1 MRSRTLAPLL
11 VIAGFMS
18 GCQMF
23 EPIEQ
28 PTDAGVL
35 NHDLETPQTSI
46 TAKSAQENPPGQKLA
61 SIQTIDQLASGTL
74 ISPPDR
80 ATPPVDAVYHPPES
94 DNLWDITRSHLVLHN
109 EAQHDAV
116 QIQIDWYR
124 KYPGHM
130 RRITENASRYY
141 YYILNEVLERGMPAE
156 IALLPAVESHFDAD
170 AYSKGHA
177 AGIWQFIPSTAK
189 YFGIKRTRW
198 YDGRRDLID
207 STRVALN
214 YLEKLNKRFD
224 GDWLLTMAA
233 YNAGGGTVSKAI
245 RKNKNQ
251 GKPTDYWSLPLPKET
266 RLYVPRILAIASF
279 VSDPDEHNMELPA
292 IQNEPYFD
300 IVKTKGAVNLKQ
312 AAKLSGTRLAE
323 LQLLNPGFSELN
335 TDPAGPHR
343 LLVPVNKANQMI
355 AALNGTSTGQITE
368 WASYT
373 IQSGDSLSTIAD
385 KFGSSVA
392 DIKSANE
399 LNSNL
404 LIAGKSL
411 IIPQLINDTQTSSAT
426 QKIAS
431 ASSTTPRFNDNSI
444 SQYKIKSGDTL
455 WSIARKYGV
464 EPSTIAQWNNMGTR
478 DTLVAGRS
486 LRIGSLPSSIARD
499 EAEALR
505 KIGYQVQNGDSLSVI
520 ASRYNV
526 SIDDILAWNKISG
539 TSIKAGQELTL
550 FVD

>member
-11 VIAGFMS
+11 ILAGFMS

-28 PTDAGVL
+28 PTNDGVL
-35 NHDLETPQTSI
+35 NQDLEISNPAT
-46 TAKSAQENPPGQKLA
+46 TADSARENPPGHGLA
-61 SIQTIDQLASGTL
+61 SFDTINSLASGTL
-74 ISPPDR
+74 ITPPSK
-80 ATPPVDAVYHPPES
+80 ATPPTDSVYHPPES
-94 DNLWDITRSHLVLHN
+94 DNLWDITRSHLTLHN

-116 QIQIDWYR
+116 QIQADWYR

-141 YYILNEVLERGMPAE
+141 YYILNAVLERGMPAE

-245 RKNKNQ
+245 RKNKAQ

-279 VSDPDEHNMELPA
+279 VNDPDGHDMDLPS
-292 IQNEPYFD
+292 IDNTPYFD
-300 IVKTKGAVNLKQ
+300 IVKTKGAINLKQ

-335 TDPAGPHR
+335 TDPTGPHR
-343 LLVPVNKANQMI
+343 LLVPINKANQLM
-355 AALNGTSTGQITE
+355 AALNGTSTDQITE

-373 IQSGDSLSTIAD
+373 IKSGDSLSTIAD
-385 KFGSSVA
+385 QFGSSVA
-392 DIKSANE
+392 DIKSAND
-399 LNSNL
+399 LNSSL

-411 IIPQLINDTQTSSAT
+411 IIPQLTNDTQQTAANT
-426 QKIAS
+426 KLAS
-431 ASSTTPRFNDNSI
+431 ASVKITTYEENTI
-444 SQYKIKSGDTL
+444 SQHKIRPGDTL
-455 WSIARKYGV
+455 WSIAKQYGV
-464 EPSTIAQWNNMGTR
+464 EPNMIASWNNMGTR
-478 DTLVAGRS
+478 DMLIAGRS
-486 LRIGSLPSSIARD
+486 LRIGNLPSSLARD

-505 KIGYQVQNGDSLSVI
+505 RVGYQVQNGDSLSII

-539 TSIKAGQELTL
+539 TAITAGQELTL
-550 FVD
+550 FID

>member
-1 MRSRTLAPLL
+1 
-11 VIAGFMS
+11 
-18 GCQMF
+18 
-23 EPIEQ
+23 
-28 PTDAGVL
+28 
-35 NHDLETPQTSI
+35 
-46 TAKSAQENPPGQKLA
+46 
-61 SIQTIDQLASGTL
+61 
-74 ISPPDR
+74 
-80 ATPPVDAVYHPPES
+80 
-94 DNLWDITRSHLVLHN
+94 
-109 EAQHDAV
+109 
-116 QIQIDWYR
+116 
-124 KYPGHM
+124 
-130 RRITENASRYY
+130 
-141 YYILNEVLERGMPAE
+141 
-156 IALLPAVESHFDAD
+156 
-170 AYSKGHA
+170 
-177 AGIWQFIPSTAK
+177 
-189 YFGIKRTRW
+189 
-198 YDGRRDLID
+198 
-207 STRVALN
+207 
-214 YLEKLNKRFD
+214 
-224 GDWLLTMAA
+224 
-233 YNAGGGTVSKAI
+233 
-245 RKNKNQ
+245 
-251 GKPTDYWSLPLPKET
+251 
-266 RLYVPRILAIASF
+266 
-279 VSDPDEHNMELPA
+279 
-292 IQNEPYFD
+292 
-300 IVKTKGAVNLKQ
+300 
-312 AAKLSGTRLAE
+312 
-323 LQLLNPGFSELN
+323 
-335 TDPAGPHR
+335 
-343 LLVPVNKANQMI
+343 VPVNKANLMI

-431 ASSTTPRFNDNSI
+431 ASSTTRFNDNSI